1 MDRIILA
8 LCYHAPSNQNLNN
21 QPFVLNNGCS
31 QRTYI
36 NLNSTFQLASGNR
49 FSCMHLCIQVL
60 VSVLHFISACGGI
73 TLSIFGSFIHF
84 IHIYFKYM
92 HITIWILHVLL
103 EKKSLWIANLNLLC
117 MIIIDSGQDNRNE
130 VCIVNKPKLAVHDH
144 LQRTSLLGIP
154 HELIFHLCS
163 THVKTI
169 PQISAIFVCHHCQ
182 N

>member
-1 MDRIILA
+1 MLS
-8 LCYHAPSNQNLNN
+8 HVPSNQNLNN

-73 TLSIFGSFIHF
+73 TLSIFGSFIHYT
-84 IHIYFKYM
+84 HIYFKYM

-103 EKKSLWIANLNLLC
+103 EKK
-117 MIIIDSGQDNRNE
+117 IIVD
-130 VCIVNKPKLAVHDH
+130 CKPKFVVHDH